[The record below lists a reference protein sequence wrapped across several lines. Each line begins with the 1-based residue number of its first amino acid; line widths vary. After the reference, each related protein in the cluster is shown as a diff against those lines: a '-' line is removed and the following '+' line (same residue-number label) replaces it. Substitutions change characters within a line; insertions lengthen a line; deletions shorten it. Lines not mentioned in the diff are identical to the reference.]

1 MTTRDVRHALVM
13 QAKLELARR
22 NFFDYAALTAPDFYK
37 REREFLVTMADELQ
51 QFFEHDNEHDVLVMN
66 VPPRHGKSRTS
77 SKFVEW
83 LFGGNPQLKIMTAS
97 YNEILSKTFSKNI
110 RNTISEQKVE
120 RDIVVYSDIFKN
132 VRIKRGDGA
141 MNLWSLE
148 GQYANYL
155 ATSPGGTATGFG
167 ANCFPAGT
175 LVHTDCGPVPIEEI
189 KVGEHRALSWYTKG
203 GKIRY
208 NQVRAMRRK
217 VSNGIIRIKTTS
229 GAVVECTP
237 DHRIFVEGRGFI
249 PAKDL
254 RIGDETKEVQRE
266 VFCMPATEDRQGRKV
281 SGLLQKIKRQKHRE
295 VLREMREGV
304 QSPSARTQE
313 GCSERVQQKLL
324 FAEMCESKH
333 IQNTKSEGVS
343 CVQGVSSEGKEIL
356 LRQLQENRGESQE
369 GRKENQLFALRQEVL
384 PGEFDSEALFCQVQK
399 RSPFFEDDWE
409 GEPELQKR
417 KELSDRVLQS
427 ENCGVGKGWT
437 KVYGLRN
444 VRTHEGNSWRFKQN
458 EFSCAPQGRRHPEQR
473 HEKLSDHVRQLSY
486 HSPQNEK
493 IKEITPLEKE
503 VEVYD
508 IQVDN
513 DHNFFANGILVHNCV
528 IIDDLIKNA
537 LEANNARV
545 LEEHWEWFTNT
556 MLSRL
561 EADGKII
568 IIMTRW
574 NSNDLAGRAL
584 KMLPEAG
591 YKVKHINM
599 KAVQDD
605 GSMLCDDILSRR
617 EYDKKVS
624 VMGEDI
630 ASANYQQE
638 PIDLKGKLYNTL
650 LVYDELPSAYDR
662 IVSYCDT
669 ADDGKDY
676 LSHIVALSTPTHDYV
691 VDVVYTQ
698 APMEETEKE
707 VAASIAYYG
716 ADIEPMFE
724 SNNGG
729 KMYARSVERILQE
742 EYGLDIY
749 VNWFHQTQNKQARIL
764 THAPEVMRRVA
775 FPSDWEERWPEFYK
789 DVTTYQRTGKNA
801 HDDAPDSL
809 TGLVEYTTEKGG
821 EITSGTSP
829 YGKRRF

>member
-1 MTTRDVRHALVM
+1 MTTRDVRQALVM

-189 KVGEHRALSWYTKG
+189 KVGEHRALSWCG
-203 GKIRY
+203 GDGLRY
-208 NQVRAMRRK
+208 NNVAASRVKMADAIVR
-217 VSNGIIRIKTTS
+217 VEFSS
-229 GAVVECTP
+229 GAAIECTP
-237 DHRIFVEGRGFI
+237 DH
-249 PAKDL
+249 
-254 RIGDETKEVQRE
+254 
-266 VFCMPATEDRQGRKV
+266 KV
-281 SGLLQKIKRQKHRE
+281 Y
-295 VLREMREGV
+295 V
-304 QSPSARTQE
+304 
-313 GCSERVQQKLL
+313 
-324 FAEMCESKH
+324 
-333 IQNTKSEGVS
+333 
-343 CVQGVSSEGKEIL
+343 
-356 LRQLQENRGESQE
+356 
-369 GRKENQLFALRQEVL
+369 
-384 PGEFDSEALFCQVQK
+384 
-399 RSPFFEDDWE
+399 
-409 GEPELQKR
+409 
-417 KELSDRVLQS
+417 
-427 ENCGVGKGWT
+427 VGKGYVEVADMSVGDEVKEVVANT
-437 KVYGLRN
+437 SESMLRSLSSAT
-444 VRTHEGNSWRFKQN
+444 VTHTETRS
-458 EFSCAPQGRRHPEQR
+458 EC
-473 HEKLSDHVRQLSY
+473 
-486 HSPQNEK
+486 
-493 IKEITPLEKE
+493 

-764 THAPEVMRRVA
+764 THAPEVMRRVV

>member
-1 MTTRDVRHALVM
+1 MTTRDVRQALVM

-37 REREFLVTMADELQ
+37 REREFLVTMANELQ

-83 LFGGNPQLKIMTAS
+83 LFGSNPQLKIMTAS

-175 LVHTDCGPVPIEEI
+175 LVHTDCGLMPIEKI
-189 KVGEHRALSWYTKG
+189 KVGEHRALSWCG
-203 GKIRY
+203 GDGLRY
-208 NQVRAMRRK
+208 NNVAASRVKMAGAIVR
-217 VSNGIIRIKTTS
+217 VEFSS
-229 GAVVECTP
+229 GAAIECTP
-237 DHRIFVEGRGFI
+237 DHKVYIVGKGYVE
-249 PAKDL
+249 AADVS
-254 RIGDETKEVQRE
+254 IGDEVKEVVANVSE
-266 VFCMPATEDRQGRKV
+266 SMLHSLSSATV
-281 SGLLQKIKRQKHRE
+281 
-295 VLREMREGV
+295 
-304 QSPSARTQE
+304 T
-313 GCSERVQQKLL
+313 
-324 FAEMCESKH
+324 H
-333 IQNTKSEGVS
+333 IE
-343 CVQGVSSEGKEIL
+343 
-356 LRQLQENRGESQE
+356 
-369 GRKENQLFALRQEVL
+369 
-384 PGEFDSEALFCQVQK
+384 K
-399 RSPFFEDDWE
+399 RSE
-409 GEPELQKR
+409 
-417 KELSDRVLQS
+417 
-427 ENCGVGKGWT
+427 C
-437 KVYGLRN
+437 
-444 VRTHEGNSWRFKQN
+444 
-458 EFSCAPQGRRHPEQR
+458 
-473 HEKLSDHVRQLSY
+473 
-486 HSPQNEK
+486 
-493 IKEITPLEKE
+493 

-764 THAPEVMRRVA
+764 THAPEVMRRVV

-821 EITSGTSP
+821 EITSGASP

>member
-1 MTTRDVRHALVM
+1 MTTRDVRQALVM

-167 ANCFPAGT
+167 A
-175 LVHTDCGPVPIEEI
+175 
-189 KVGEHRALSWYTKG
+189 
-203 GKIRY
+203 
-208 NQVRAMRRK
+208 
-217 VSNGIIRIKTTS
+217 
-229 GAVVECTP
+229 
-237 DHRIFVEGRGFI
+237 
-249 PAKDL
+249 
-254 RIGDETKEVQRE
+254 
-266 VFCMPATEDRQGRKV
+266 
-281 SGLLQKIKRQKHRE
+281 
-295 VLREMREGV
+295 
-304 QSPSARTQE
+304 
-313 GCSERVQQKLL
+313 
-324 FAEMCESKH
+324 
-333 IQNTKSEGVS
+333 
-343 CVQGVSSEGKEIL
+343 
-356 LRQLQENRGESQE
+356 
-369 GRKENQLFALRQEVL
+369 
-384 PGEFDSEALFCQVQK
+384 
-399 RSPFFEDDWE
+399 
-409 GEPELQKR
+409 
-417 KELSDRVLQS
+417 
-427 ENCGVGKGWT
+427 
-437 KVYGLRN
+437 
-444 VRTHEGNSWRFKQN
+444 
-458 EFSCAPQGRRHPEQR
+458 
-473 HEKLSDHVRQLSY
+473 
-486 HSPQNEK
+486 
-493 IKEITPLEKE
+493 
-503 VEVYD
+503 
-508 IQVDN
+508 
-513 DHNFFANGILVHNCV
+513 NCV

-742 EYGLDIY
+742 KCGLDIY

-764 THAPEVMRRVA
+764 THAPEVMRRVV

>member
-1 MTTRDVRHALVM
+1 MTTRDIRQALVM

-189 KVGEHRALSWYTKG
+189 KVGEHRALSWCG
-203 GKIRY
+203 GDGLRY
-208 NQVRAMRRK
+208 NNVAASRVKMADAIVR
-217 VSNGIIRIKTTS
+217 VEFSS
-229 GAVVECTP
+229 GAAIECTP
-237 DHRIFVEGRGFI
+237 DH
-249 PAKDL
+249 
-254 RIGDETKEVQRE
+254 
-266 VFCMPATEDRQGRKV
+266 KV
-281 SGLLQKIKRQKHRE
+281 Y
-295 VLREMREGV
+295 V
-304 QSPSARTQE
+304 
-313 GCSERVQQKLL
+313 
-324 FAEMCESKH
+324 
-333 IQNTKSEGVS
+333 
-343 CVQGVSSEGKEIL
+343 
-356 LRQLQENRGESQE
+356 
-369 GRKENQLFALRQEVL
+369 
-384 PGEFDSEALFCQVQK
+384 
-399 RSPFFEDDWE
+399 
-409 GEPELQKR
+409 
-417 KELSDRVLQS
+417 
-427 ENCGVGKGWT
+427 VGKGYVEVADMSVGD
-437 KVYGLRN
+437 KV
-444 VRTHEGNSWRFKQN
+444 
-458 EFSCAPQGRRHPEQR
+458 
-473 HEKLSDHVRQLSY
+473 
-486 HSPQNEK
+486 
-493 IKEITPLEKE
+493 KE
-503 VEVYD
+503 VVANASESMLYSLSSATVTHIETRSECIEVYD

-764 THAPEVMRRVA
+764 THAPEVMRRVV

-821 EITSGTSP
+821 EITSGASP